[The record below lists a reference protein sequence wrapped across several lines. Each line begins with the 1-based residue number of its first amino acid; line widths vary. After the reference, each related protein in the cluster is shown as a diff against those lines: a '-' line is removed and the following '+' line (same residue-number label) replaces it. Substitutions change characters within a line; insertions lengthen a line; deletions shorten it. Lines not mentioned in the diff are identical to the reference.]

1 MRCNLEKN
9 AKAYRDLQRHLDSQ
23 AIGFPATASGAELRI
38 LKHIFSPEEAAVA
51 ACLTYRFEPIETV
64 FGRAGHLAESPGDLS
79 EILGRIEKNG
89 GIELKLDHGKRLYRN
104 LPLVVGMYEFQL
116 GRLTEGFIKD
126 FEDYASDRAFGLEF
140 IGTKLPQMRTIPVA
154 KSIQPQHHVSTFDD
168 VKMLLQQAE
177 APFAIFECICR
188 KKKALKGEPC
198 QATRRRETCLAA
210 GSMAQAALR
219 NAIGREISLE
229 ESLSILDENQ
239 QQGLILQPSNTE
251 KAEFICSCCGCCCG
265 MLGMLK
271 SLPIPVDFWAS
282 NYYAAA
288 DTEACNGCGACE
300 KRCQVGAARVSEPKQ
315 KSSVDLNRCVGCGL
329 CIPSCPQNAMSLHKK
344 PQEVKPPPTRDALY
358 EIIMSHRKG
367 RFGKLKTAGKLVIDA
382 VRTGQTHLLR

>member
-1 MRCNLEKN
+1 
-9 AKAYRDLQRHLDSQ
+9 
-23 AIGFPATASGAELRI
+23 
-38 LKHIFSPEEAAVA
+38 
-51 ACLTYRFEPIETV
+51 
-64 FGRAGHLAESPGDLS
+64 
-79 EILGRIEKNG
+79 
-89 GIELKLDHGKRLYRN
+89 
-104 LPLVVGMYEFQL
+104 
-116 GRLTEGFIKD
+116 
-126 FEDYASDRAFGLEF
+126 
-140 IGTKLPQMRTIPVA
+140 
-154 KSIQPQHHVSTFDD
+154 
-168 VKMLLQQAE
+168 
-177 APFAIFECICR
+177 
-188 KKKALKGEPC
+188 
-198 QATRRRETCLAA
+198 
-210 GSMAQAALR
+210 MAQAALR

-288 DTEACNGCGACE
+288 DTAACNGCGACE
-300 KRCQVGAARVSEPKQ
+300 KRCQVGAARVCEPKH
-315 KSSVDLNRCVGCGL
+315 KTSVDLNRCVGCGL